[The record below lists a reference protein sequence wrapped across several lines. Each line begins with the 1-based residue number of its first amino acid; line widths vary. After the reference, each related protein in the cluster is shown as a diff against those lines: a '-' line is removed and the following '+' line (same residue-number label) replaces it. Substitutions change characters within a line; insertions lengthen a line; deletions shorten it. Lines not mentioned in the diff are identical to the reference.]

1 MTLLSQIKVCEY
13 AFAWGLCYT
22 PILYMT
28 LASQN
33 KLIQQVGI
41 TVTEILIVLTFVMIL
56 SAILDFQKGLFV
68 CWCIMGLFVMSTLVV
83 ILVQL
88 LLQRGAI
95 KK

>member
-13 AFAWGLCYT
+13 AFVWGLCYT

-41 TVTEILIVLTFVMIL
+41 TVIEILIVLTFVMIL

-83 ILVQL
+83 ILVQR
-88 LLQRGAI
+88 LLQRRVI